1 MQVQITEPGLYPDFP
16 TDAYHADPCPG
27 ASLSSGVARTLLD
40 CSPLHAWTAHPRL
53 NPGWKPDERSLFDFG
68 ACAHAILLGKGRDIA
83 VIDAEDWR
91 TKAAKEEREE
101 ARLAGRTP
109 ILTKDYD
116 RAQTMVAA
124 AREQIAAIPP
134 LAKAFG
140 PAGQSEVVI
149 AGHEHGV
156 WYRGM
161 ADRLLIDG
169 SDVTMVDYKTTSAS
183 AHPAAVSRRLF
194 DAGHDFQAGFYRR
207 LLAFVRP
214 DAHRFRFILMTQE
227 NEPPFALSAVELDHA
242 SWVLA
247 EKRIM
252 AALGLW
258 KRCLE
263 TNRWPGY
270 PAAIATAEL
279 PGFVENAWLEREVND
294 EQLHGLGRGFT
305 TLHEMHRKEP
315 ALVLG
320 AG

>member
-1 MQVQITEPGLYPDFP
+1 MAMTITEPGLYPDFAP
-16 TDAYHADPCPG
+16 EAYHADPCP
-27 ASLSSGVARTLLD
+27 APSLSSGVARMLLD
-40 CSPLHAWTAHPRL
+40 ASPLHAWTNHPRL
-53 NPGWKPDERSLFDFG
+53 NPDFEPIERSLFDFG
-68 ACAHAILLGKGRDIA
+68 ACAHAILLGKGRGIE
-83 VIDAEDWR
+83 VIDADDWR
-91 TKAAKEEREE
+91 KKATQE
-101 ARLAGRTP
+101 ARDEARAAGRTP
-109 ILTKDYD
+109 ILGKDYD
-116 RAQTMVAA
+116 RAEKMVAA
-124 AREQIAAIPP
+124 ARGQIAAIPT

-149 AGHEHGV
+149 AGQEQGV

-169 SDVTMVDYKTTSAS
+169 SDVTMVDFKATSAS

-194 DAGHDFQAGFYRR
+194 DAGYDFQAGFYRR
-207 LLAFVRP
+207 LLALVRP
-214 DAHRFRFILMTQE
+214 EAHRFRFVLMTQE

-258 KRCLE
+258 KRCLDAD
-263 TNRWPGY
+263 RWPGY

-279 PGFVENAWLEREVND
+279 PGFVETAWLEREVND
-294 EQLHGLGRGFT
+294 EQLRDINRGFI
-305 TLHEMHRKEP
+305 TLAEVHRREP